1 MMRKGGTV
9 SKISVVVL
17 SLKRFEHIKSLHRN
31 PNVDDAQSKMSHE
44 LSLWKEIYGPIANV
58 QRGRCTELN
67 EREECAL
74 L

>member
-44 LSLWKEIYGPIANV
+44 LSL
-58 QRGRCTELN
+58 
-67 EREECAL
+67 
-74 L
+74 